1 MVKRKAGRGFG
12 VRLITLALCS
22 LTLIPLKAQAEEN
35 GQAGYTVVQTAVES
49 VPVQEADG
57 TADAWEYPASG
68 QSAPEQDAPEQ
79 SADGLFAQK
88 LLSPET
94 EAALAWL
101 SPEELVMY
109 EQMKELF
116 LLQQSQTEQ
125 TRQQMLAVEAWL
137 QAADMQAQSAG
148 NAQMPGAQAQGVS
161 APVSAPDPASV
172 QLLAQLGQA
181 YDSQKA
187 QLALMQEQLELVLE
201 SARVRAEEADRV
213 YGPEIIFVGDSRT
226 VQMRDAVGANP
237 YVWICKSSEGCQ
249 WFAAQAVPQIDA
261 AVGYGTKILL
271 NLGVN
276 DVHNVNRYAQ
286 LVNQK
291 AKEWTAQG
299 ATVYYASVNP
309 VENGQYITT
318 KMVSS
323 FNDKLRQKL
332 DPEIIWIDS
341 CSWLQNTGYT
351 LTDGLHFSSKT
362 SRNLYQYY
370 LSVLGESE

>member
-1 MVKRKAGRGFG
+1 
-12 VRLITLALCS
+12 
-22 LTLIPLKAQAEEN
+22 
-35 GQAGYTVVQTAVES
+35 
-49 VPVQEADG
+49 
-57 TADAWEYPASG
+57 
-68 QSAPEQDAPEQ
+68 
-79 SADGLFAQK
+79 
-88 LLSPET
+88 
-94 EAALAWL
+94 
-101 SPEELVMY
+101 
-109 EQMKELF
+109 
-116 LLQQSQTEQ
+116 
-125 TRQQMLAVEAWL
+125 
-137 QAADMQAQSAG
+137 
-148 NAQMPGAQAQGVS
+148 
-161 APVSAPDPASV
+161 
-172 QLLAQLGQA
+172 
-181 YDSQKA
+181 
-187 QLALMQEQLELVLE
+187 MQEQLELVLE